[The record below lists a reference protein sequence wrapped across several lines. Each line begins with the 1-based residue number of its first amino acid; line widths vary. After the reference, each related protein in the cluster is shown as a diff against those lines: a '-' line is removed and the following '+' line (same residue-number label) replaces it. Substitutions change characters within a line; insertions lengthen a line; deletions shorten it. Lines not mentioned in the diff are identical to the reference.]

1 MCLLLLGY
9 DVHPDVQWIVAAN
22 RDEFHDRPTAPLSF
36 WEDFPGILAGRDL
49 REGGTWMGISLKG
62 RFAAV
67 TNYRDPASLKSD
79 APSRGMLVRDFLLS
93 DRCAKAYL
101 EALIPDMDRYN
112 GFNLIAGD
120 PQGMFYLGNRCG
132 DVQTIP
138 PGWHALSNRCLDAP
152 FWPKTRRGLERM
164 QAIVHP
170 HRPIDIPAIFDVLL
184 DTTQAPDNLLPDTG
198 VGIEWER
205 ILSPIFI
212 QSPGYGTRSSSILLL
227 NRKGGLFFQEKTFP
241 PGPHPESSASIV
253 QYGPISFDRSTPCP
267 FPPQAPDG
275 A

>member
-9 DVHPDVQWIVAAN
+9 DVHPDMQWIVAAN
-22 RDEFHDRPTAPLSF
+22 RDEFYDRPTASLSF
-36 WEDFPGILAGRDL
+36 WEDFTDILAGRDL

-62 RFAAV
+62 RFAAI

-93 DRCAKAYL
+93 DRRAKGYL
-101 EALIPDMDRYN
+101 ESLIPSMNRYN

-120 PQGMFYLGNRCG
+120 PKGMFYLGNRCG
-132 DVQTIP
+132 DVQAIS
-138 PGWHALSNRCLDAP
+138 PGWHALSNRCLDTP
-152 FWPKTRRGLERM
+152 LWPKTRRGLERM
-164 QAIVHP
+164 QAIVRP
-170 HRPIDIPAIFDVLL
+170 ERPIDIPAIFDVLL
-184 DTTQAPDNLLPDTG
+184 DTTPAPDNLLPDTG

-205 ILSPIFI
+205 ILSPVFI

-227 NRKGGLFFQEKTFP
+227 NRDGDLFFQEKTFCSH
-241 PGPHPESSASIV
+241 PHPQSSASIV
-253 QYGPISFDRSTPCP
+253 QYGPIPFDRRTHCP
-267 FPPQAPDG
+267 NSLQAPHG